1 MQYNALQE
9 RLQAV
14 LATVAANEAIK
25 ASADETLDRVES
37 EAKELNAK
45 KAELQQKLDE
55 INAEKES
62 QETEE
67 SPDTQTL
74 VLTM

>member
-25 ASADETLDRVES
+25 ASADETLEKVES

-45 KAELQQKLDE
+45 KAELQQKLDQ

-62 QETEE
+62 QEAEE
-67 SPDTQTL
+67 SPDAQAL
-74 VLTM
+74 VLTI